1 MMPYKQIPLNNI
13 FICSHIDSLTGNKI
27 ANSPLGNQSY
37 KKWNKK
43 HKANITITLIILS
56 FFNVIKNP
64 FLINNN
70 NGDNMKIRLGYACIS
85 NTLGISSSGLL
96 TFSHFSKLGDQA
108 MDKLDEVILKNFHN
122 LEEILKYNIANE
134 IYFYRMTSNLIPLLS
149 HPLVN
154 IDLNKYKNNFE
165 KIGKLI
171 NDYHMRVD
179 MHIDPYYVLNSTNDK
194 VVESTINI
202 CKIYRN
208 MFNLMKIS
216 SNLILHIGGK
226 TISKEEGIK
235 RFINNFNLL
244 DDDIKKMIVVENDDK
259 IYNIKDTLYIAK
271 QLGIPMCLDYHHYKC
286 NNEKEDVMDYLT
298 DIFDTFNGVPKLHF
312 SSPKS
317 KKEYRAH
324 HEYIDY
330 LDFIDFIERIKFVGR
345 DVDIM
350 LESKMKDEALF
361 RLVRQLKYKGYK
373 VNKNS
378 IILKLKRKKQDNN
391 S

>member
-1 MMPYKQIPLNNI
+1 
-13 FICSHIDSLTGNKI
+13 
-27 ANSPLGNQSY
+27 
-37 KKWNKK
+37 
-43 HKANITITLIILS
+43 
-56 FFNVIKNP
+56 
-64 FLINNN
+64 
-70 NGDNMKIRLGYACIS
+70 MKIRLGYACIS

-96 TFSHFSKLGDQA
+96 TFSHFSKLGNKA
-108 MDKLDEVILKNFHN
+108 MDKLDEVIIKNFNN
-122 LEEILKYNIANE
+122 LEEILKYNIAND

-154 IDLNKYKNNFE
+154 INLNKYKNNFE

-171 NDYHMRVD
+171 NKHHMRVD

-202 CKIYRN
+202 CRIYRN
-208 MFNLMKIS
+208 MFNLMNIK

-235 RFINNFNLL
+235 RFINNFELL
-244 DDDIKKMIVVENDDK
+244 DDDIKKMIIVENDDK

-271 QLGIPMCLDYHHYKC
+271 QLGIPMCLDYHHYRC
-286 NNEKEDVMDYLT
+286 NNEKEDIIDYLN
-298 DIFDTFNGVPKLHF
+298 DILDTFDDIPKLHF

-330 LDFIDFIERIKFVGR
+330 LDFINFIEKIRFTQKDI
-345 DVDIM
+345 DVM
-350 LESKMKDEALF
+350 LEAKMKDDSLF

-373 VNKNS
+373 VNKNI
-378 IILKLKRKKQDNN
+378 IILKNNNKKSNKLEVN
-391 S
+391 F